1 MRLHRFGQLAEY
13 RHQLPPA
20 VPPFPSRQNAQIPP
34 DFVVFDHQPVV
45 AYGLNPDSVNKL
57 GSSMAKD
64 TASDSKAKQEPQA
77 PAAAAPAKG
86 GFSLKTILI
95 AAGVFLVQILVLYFL
110 VVKFVAPS
118 KGGGHEA
125 AAEKSESSGTKGGE
139 GKHEGKNAEG
149 EGEGEEALVFVVKD
163 LIVNPAG
170 TNGTRFLLTTIGIEV
185 GSPESMKELEK
196 KEVMVRDAFTNI
208 LTAKSL
214 PELTDAAHRESIR
227 TEISDKV
234 GGMLKSGKPKNIY
247 FSKFIIQ

>member
-1 MRLHRFGQLAEY
+1 
-13 RHQLPPA
+13 
-20 VPPFPSRQNAQIPP
+20 
-34 DFVVFDHQPVV
+34 
-45 AYGLNPDSVNKL
+45 
-57 GSSMAKD
+57 MAKEAATD
-64 TASDSKAKQEPQA
+64 NKAKQEPQA

-86 GFSLKTILI
+86 GLSLKTIAI
-95 AAGVFLVQILVLYFL
+95 AAGVFVVQIGLLYFL

-118 KGGGHEA
+118 KAGGHEA
-125 AAEKSESSGTKGGE
+125 AAGKAEAAESKEGEAKKE
-139 GKHEGKNAEG
+139 GKEG
-149 EGEGEEALVFVVKD
+149 ESEESLIFVVKD

-185 GSPESMKELEK
+185 ESPEAMKELEK

-214 PELTDAAHRESIR
+214 PELTDASRRENIR

-234 GGMLKSGKPKNIY
+234 GAMLRSGKPKNIY